1 MRRWVMGLTLGVLAA
16 GGAGAAPA
24 AVQQVG
30 TVPIPNLAA
39 YWSFDEPTGTS
50 AADGS
55 GNGNTGSHVGPVAI
69 SSSVPPFPGTGN
81 SLQFQ
86 QAGGTFVSVPS
97 STSLQLTGSFTLA
110 AWIFAADGAEQHG
123 IIEKW
128 NQTAPVGGYFL
139 RLNSSE
145 YLGLNLVPGSG
156 VVAGVSTAPR
166 AVPLGQWAHVAGVFD
181 SNVGSVTLYV
191 NGVADPS
198 VGSGLTAPAAD
209 NQMLRIGRDYGSNG
223 FNGNID
229 EPRIYS
235 KPLTAGE
242 IGVLMTGQA
251 APGAPFLTPGPGS
264 VDLVWTAPPAVA
276 GVTVTYAVKRSTT
289 PGGPYT
295 VIATGVPTTSYS
307 DPNLGLGTTYY
318 YVVSAVSVL
327 ESADSGESTTTT
339 LNPIPRTK
347 DHQEG
352 LFDDNCACGST
363 IPFGTT
369 PWAALALLAAFR
381 RRRTG

>member
-1 MRRWVMGLTLGVLAA
+1 MGLALGLLAA

-39 YWSFDEPTGTS
+39 YWPFDETTGTQ
-50 AADGS
+50 AADLS
-55 GNGNTGSHVGPVAI
+55 GNGNTGSHQGPVVI
-69 SSSVPPFPGTGN
+69 SASVPPFPGTGR

-97 STSLQLTGSFTLA
+97 STSLQVTGSFTLA
-110 AWIFAADGAEQHG
+110 AWIYAADGTEQHG

-166 AVPLGQWAHVAGVFD
+166 VVPLGQWAHVAGVFD
-181 SNVGSVTLYV
+181 SATGTVTLYV

-198 VGSGLTAPAAD
+198 VGSGLSAPAAD
-209 NQMLRIGRDYGSNG
+209 NQMLRIGRDYGGNG
-223 FNGNID
+223 FQGNID

-251 APGAPFLTPGPGS
+251 PPGAPFVTPGVGS
-264 VDLVWTAPPAVA
+264 ADLVWTAPPAVA

-289 PGGPYT
+289 QGGPYT
-295 VIATGVPTTSYS
+295 VVATGVPTTSYT
-307 DPNLGLGTTYY
+307 DPNLGLGVTYY

-327 ESADSGESTTTT
+327 ESVDSGEGSATT
-339 LNPIPRTK
+339 LNPIPRTNG
-347 DHQEG
+347 HEEG
-352 LFDDNCACGST
+352 LFDDNCACGTT
-363 IPFGTT
+363 IRYGAS
-369 PWAALALLAAFR
+369 PWAVLALLAAFR
-381 RRRTG
+381 RRRTR